1 MDVPLGSQPKKE
13 LTSASYFII
22 IIMPV
27 TLSSNYKEVFS
38 KEVVEKIEELSEY
51 SYELDDLI
59 DFVDTYGEDKIE
71 YVEDYLD
78 VVNNIFSD
86 DPKDVVDRYV
96 ADTGLEYIQGA
107 DEMYEG
113 NYESVEQ
120 FIDDRELIDHDIPSW
135 VVIDYERTWDSAL
148 RFDFEKIDDPNFGYD
163 FWRIR

>member
-38 KEVVEKIEELSEY
+38 KEVVEKIEELLEY

>member
-1 MDVPLGSQPKKE
+1 VPLGSQPKKE

-120 FIDDRELIDHDIPSW
+120 FIDDRELIDHEIPSW

>member
-86 DPKDVVDRYV
+86 NPKDVVDRYV

-120 FIDDRELIDHDIPSW
+120 FIDDRELIDHEIPSW
-135 VVIDYERTWDSAL
+135 IVIDYEATWDSAL
-148 RFDFEKIDDPNFGYD
+148 RFDFEKIDDPKFGYD

>member
-1 MDVPLGSQPKKE
+1 MPLGSQPKKE

-86 DPKDVVDRYV
+86 NPKDVVDRYV

-120 FIDDRELIDHDIPSW
+120 FIDDRELIDHEIPSW
-135 VVIDYERTWDSAL
+135 VVIDYEATWDSAL

-163 FWRIR
+163 FWRVR

>member
-1 MDVPLGSQPKKE
+1 MPLGSQPKKE

-38 KEVVEKIEELSEY
+38 KEVAEKIEELSEY

-86 DPKDVVDRYV
+86 NPKDVVDRYV

-120 FIDDRELIDHDIPSW
+120 FIDDRELIDHEIPSW

-163 FWRIR
+163 FWRVR

>member
-1 MDVPLGSQPKKE
+1 
-13 LTSASYFII
+13 
-22 IIMPV
+22 MPV
-27 TLSSNYKEVFS
+27 TMTSNYKEVFS

-120 FIDDRELIDHDIPSW
+120 FIDDRELIDHEIPSW
-135 VVIDYERTWDSAL
+135 VVIDYEATWDSAL

>member
-1 MDVPLGSQPKKE
+1 
-13 LTSASYFII
+13 
-22 IIMPV
+22 MPV
-27 TLSSNYKEVFS
+27 TMTSNYKEVFS
-38 KEVVEKIEELSEY
+38 KEVVEKIEDLSEY

-59 DFVDTYGEDKIE
+59 EFVDTYGEDKFE

-78 VVNNIFSD
+78 VVNNIFCD

-96 ADTGLEYIQGA
+96 EETGIEYIQGA

-120 FIDDRELIDHDIPSW
+120 FIDDRELIDHEIPSW
-135 VVIDYERTWDSAL
+135 IVIDYEATWDSAL
-148 RFDFEKIDDPNFGYD
+148 RFDFEKIDDPKFGYD

>member
-38 KEVVEKIEELSEY
+38 KEVAEKIEELSEY

-86 DPKDVVDRYV
+86 NPKDVVDRYV

-120 FIDDRELIDHDIPSW
+120 FIDDRELIDHEIPSW

-163 FWRIR
+163 FWRVR

>member
-1 MDVPLGSQPKKE
+1 
-13 LTSASYFII
+13 
-22 IIMPV
+22 MPV
-27 TLSSNYKEVFS
+27 TMTSNYKEVFS

-120 FIDDRELIDHDIPSW
+120 FIDDRELIDHEIPSW
-135 VVIDYERTWDSAL
+135 IVIDYEATWDSAL
-148 RFDFEKIDDPNFGYD
+148 RFDFEKIDDPKFGYD

>member
-1 MDVPLGSQPKKE
+1 
-13 LTSASYFII
+13 
-22 IIMPV
+22 MPV
-27 TLSSNYKEVFS
+27 TMTSNYKEVFS
-38 KEVVEKIEELSEY
+38 KEVVEKIEDLSEY
-51 SYELDDLI
+51 SYELEDLI
-59 DFVDTYGEDKIE
+59 EFVDTYGEDKFE

-78 VVNNIFSD
+78 VVNNIFCD

-96 ADTGLEYIQGA
+96 EETGIEYIQGA

-120 FIDDRELIDHDIPSW
+120 FIDDRELIDHEIPSW
-135 VVIDYERTWDSAL
+135 VVIDYEATWDSAL

>member
-1 MDVPLGSQPKKE
+1 
-13 LTSASYFII
+13 
-22 IIMPV
+22 MPV

-59 DFVDTYGEDKIE
+59 EFVDTYGEDKFE

-78 VVNNIFSD
+78 VVNNIFCD

-96 ADTGLEYIQGA
+96 EDTGIEYIQGA

-120 FIDDRELIDHDIPSW
+120 FIDDRELIDHEIPSW
-135 VVIDYERTWDSAL
+135 IVIDYEATWDSAL

-163 FWRIR
+163 FWRIN